1 MELKKLYV
9 IIAPLAAV
17 LVTGACQSA
26 QRPATLLPGKAGA
39 PTLTAANSGSPA
51 STENQSQAQKPAE
64 PAAKPVPAASA
75 DPVADLIAKV
85 EKEYQAGQENYTAG
99 HLEAA
104 RQNFDHAFDLLL
116 SSNLEINS
124 DPRLESEF
132 DRSRGTGS
140 LSRNPNLRLLTRRTR
155 LQFRSTPT

>member
-9 IIAPLAAV
+9 IVAPLAAV

-51 STENQSQAQKPAE
+51 STENQGQAQKPAE

-75 DPVADLIAKV
+75 DPVAALIAKV
-85 EKEYQAGQENYTAG
+85 EKEYQAGQEKYPAG

-104 RQNFDHAFDLLL
+104 RQNFDQAFDLLL
-116 SSNLEINS
+116 SSDLDIKS
-124 DPRLESEF
+124 AWRLESE
-132 DRSRGTGS
+132 RASS
-140 LSRNPNLRLLTRRTR
+140 LEGVP
-155 LQFRSTPT
+155 